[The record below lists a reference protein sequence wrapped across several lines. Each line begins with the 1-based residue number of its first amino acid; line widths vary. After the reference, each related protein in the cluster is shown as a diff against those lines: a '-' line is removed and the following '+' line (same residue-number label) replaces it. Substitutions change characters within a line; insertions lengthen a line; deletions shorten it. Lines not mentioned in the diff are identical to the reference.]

1 MVGGTLSAL
10 NSLAWRMIAAL
21 GKKLRLCKQMQE
33 RDLGG
38 YRNVHRLSDVS
49 LQSGADSVYH

>member
-1 MVGGTLSAL
+1 MAGGTLYAL

-21 GKKLRLCKQMQE
+21 GERYKSCERMQE
-33 RDLGG
+33 RGLGG

-49 LQSGADSVYH
+49 LQSEADSVYH